1 MATDVID
8 RDGFRANVGIVLMD
22 AGGQLFLGRRT
33 GGKGWQFPQ
42 GGMRHGE
49 SAEESL
55 FRELREEIGLT
66 PGDVKLLGGTE
77 RWLRYRLPSRFV
89 RRGQRPLCV
98 GQKQRWFLLQ
108 LAADDSGI
116 RFDTTGE
123 PEFDRWRWVDYWQ
136 PVKEVIYFKRPVYV
150 RALHELAPLARPDGL
165 PPYPAWWARQT
176 RASRPPAVRTAAL
189 AETREHGRSD

>member
-1 MATDVID
+1 MSDVID

-22 AGGQLFLGRRT
+22 DAGRLFLGRRT

-55 FRELREEIGLT
+55 FRELHEEIGLG
-66 PGDVKLLGGTE
+66 PQDVRLLGSTE
-77 RWLRYRLPSRFV
+77 RWLRYRLPARYV
-89 RRGQRPLCV
+89 RREQRPICL
-98 GQKQRWFLLQ
+98 GQKQRWFLLR
-108 LAADDSGI
+108 LAADEAGI
-116 RFDTTGE
+116 RFDSTGE

-150 RALHELAPLARPDGL
+150 KALHELAPLARPEGL

-176 RASRPPAVRTAAL
+176 RQRAPRSQPAATAN
-189 AETREHGRSD
+189 

>member
-1 MATDVID
+1 MDRTMTLDVID

-22 AGGQLFLGRRT
+22 AAGQLFLGRRT

-42 GGMRHGE
+42 GGMRRGE

-55 FRELREEIGLT
+55 FRELREEIGLESA
-66 PGDVKLLGGTE
+66 DVKVLGATSH
-77 RWLRYRLPSRFV
+77 WLRYRLPSRYV

-108 LAADDSGI
+108 LAADESGI

-123 PEFDRWRWVDYWQ
+123 PEFDRWRWVDYWE
-136 PVKEVIYFKRPVYV
+136 PVQEVIYFKRPVYV
-150 RALHELAPLARPDGL
+150 KALHELAPLARPDGL

-176 RASRPPAVRTAAL
+176 HPPRAQAAR
-189 AETREHGRSD
+189 AFVARDD